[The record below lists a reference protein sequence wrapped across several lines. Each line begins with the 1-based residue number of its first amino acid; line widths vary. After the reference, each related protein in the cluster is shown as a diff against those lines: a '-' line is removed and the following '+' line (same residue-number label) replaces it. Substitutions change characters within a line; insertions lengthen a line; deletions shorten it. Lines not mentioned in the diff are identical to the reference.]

1 MLKLYNSQGVY
12 REIVSWVKAEQIR
25 LQNCALEGRLVTR
38 KWCKLMRIDT
48 GIKNYSD

>member
-38 KWCKLMRIDT
+38 EVVQIDENRY
-48 GIKNYSD
+48 GD